1 MNEER
6 FGYLAD
12 DQIMQLTIAMRY
24 YDRQQEEEIVDAL
37 TVQGLTNME
46 IFYRQLS
53 ERIAAHRRE
62 RVQKLFGTPEGLEYA
77 AEARIREQV
86 YQESRAEYARLWGN
100 PDDLPRNAIELDPD
114 RDRDEDIEEE
124 EEE

>member
-1 MNEER
+1 MKDER
-6 FGYLAD
+6 TGFLSSAVVA
-12 DQIMQLTIAMRY
+12 QLTTAMRH
-24 YDRQQEEEIVDAL
+24 YDQQQEKAIVDTL

-53 ERIAAHRRE
+53 ERIAAHRQE

-77 AEARIREQV
+77 AKARIREQV

-100 PDDLPRNAIELDPD
+100 PDDLPYDAIALDPD
-114 RDRDEDIEEE
+114 RDEDFHWGY
-124 EEE
+124 